1 MCLGTGLYN
10 ATATCLIPLTSI
22 FHFYPHHLSNLHSSP
37 PHISA
42 LSSASPSHLH
52 IFPNPT
58 PHSRCPQP
66 TRFPAKAGPNAQ
78 STLAPGTTLAHYSV
92 LILWWLSLP
101 SGAPSSSRR
110 HHSRTRTL
118 TLTRNQHR
126 PSPNNNNI
134 TSNPP
139 HCTTYTLAPRAVTLL
154 LGRRLRRPIQCH
166 LPLRPTLHPRTKRLF
181 LLLEHTYTLPSI

>member
-42 LSSASPSHLH
+42 LSSSPSHLH

-78 STLAPGTTLAHYSV
+78 STLAPGTTLAQYSG
-92 LILWWLSLP
+92 LILWWLSPP

-126 PSPNNNNI
+126 PSPNNNI